1 MPATLPA
8 FLQLH
13 RGMSNAIVAAF
24 CFTNP
29 ILNAFLRIAC
39 LPFTLRL
46 TRLGMRMERRIARDG
61 HLRGACQ
68 WALDIASRGMRVT
81 GAEAVPRTGP
91 LLIVGNH
98 AGLGDAHAIIAA
110 SPRTDTVIMARD
122 NPILRDLP
130 LMRRHVIIIDAGQPE
145 PALRAALRHLQA
157 GKSLLVFPRGEIEDD
172 PGLHLEGAL
181 SSLAGWSRSTAFFAR
196 HAPGLRVM
204 PVAVGGLISRRA
216 LDNFIVRR
224 YQDSDKRHFLAAT
237 FQMLFTRYR
246 DPIVSLH
253 FGEPMAGEAAS
264 QSEVAS
270 QMERLIRAAHHEQ
283 QQLHGGASIL

>member
-1 MPATLPA
+1 MPATRA

-29 ILNAFLRIAC
+29 ILNAILRIAC

-46 TRLGMRMERRIARDG
+46 TRLGMRMERQIARDG
-61 HLRGACQ
+61 HMRGACQ
-68 WALDIASRGMRVT
+68 WTIDIGSRGMHVT

-91 LLIVGNH
+91 LLFVGNH
-98 AGLGDAHAIIAA
+98 AGLGDAHAVIAA

-130 LMRRHVIIIDAGQPE
+130 LMRRHVIIIDDGQPE

-157 GKSLLVFPRGEIEDD
+157 GKSLLVFPRGEIEAD
-172 PGLHLEGAL
+172 PALDLDRAL

-196 HAPGLRVM
+196 HAPGLRLM

-216 LDNFIVRR
+216 LHNFIVKR
-224 YQDSDKRHFLAAT
+224 YKDSEKRHFLAAT

-253 FGEPMAGEAAS
+253 FGDPMAGEAAC
-264 QSEVAS
+264 QDEVARRM
-270 QMERLIRAAHHEQ
+270 QRLIRAAHHEQ
-283 QQLHGGASIL
+283 QRLHRAASIP